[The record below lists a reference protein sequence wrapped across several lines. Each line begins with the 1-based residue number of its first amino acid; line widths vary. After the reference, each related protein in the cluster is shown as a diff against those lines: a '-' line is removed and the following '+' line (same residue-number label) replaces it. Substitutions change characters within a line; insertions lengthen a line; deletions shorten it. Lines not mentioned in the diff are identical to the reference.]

1 MPPSVPPARSAS
13 DHLLLRVSELF
24 HRVPAAQL
32 VLHVCAG
39 AREADGEPGSLAM
52 LMGSNGLTKA
62 SLTFLNCP
70 AQIMFKSTKVNLAP
84 FFFHCSPVRWKI

>member
-39 AREADGEPGSLAM
+39 AREADGEPGHAHGLQWPHQ
-52 LMGSNGLTKA
+52 GLTHLPQLPCA
-62 SLTFLNCP
+62 NHV
-70 AQIMFKSTKVNLAP
+70 QVN
-84 FFFHCSPVRWKI
+84 